1 MAVNLD
7 SDVYLCPVHLV
18 PTGQPG
24 ACEHCGRALVGCRP
38 GDPDD
43 PCRRPMMD
51 QSGRILTRAPLWWLR
66 YSVKE
71 LAQRFLEKK

>member
-1 MAVNLD
+1 MSFNVD
-7 SDVYLCPVHLV
+7 SEVYLCPVHLV
-18 PTGQPG
+18 PTGTPG
-24 ACEHCGRALVGCRP
+24 KCELCGRELVGCRP

-51 QSGRILTRAPLWWLR
+51 HGGRILTRAPLWWLR

-71 LAQRFLEKK
+71 LAQRFMEKN

>member
-1 MAVNLD
+1 MSLN
-7 SDVYLCPVHLV
+7 SDLEVYLCPVHLT

-24 ACEHCGRALVGCRP
+24 ACVQCGRELVGCRP

-51 QSGRILTRAPLWWLR
+51 SSGRILTRAPLWWLR
-66 YSVKE
+66 YSVKD
-71 LAQRFLEKK
+71 LAQRFIDNN